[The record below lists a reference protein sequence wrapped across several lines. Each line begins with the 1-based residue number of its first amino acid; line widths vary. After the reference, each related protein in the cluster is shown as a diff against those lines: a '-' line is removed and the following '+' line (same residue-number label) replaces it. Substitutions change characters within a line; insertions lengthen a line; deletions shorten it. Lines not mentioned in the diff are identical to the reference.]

1 MGTLSAIITYSFFRI
16 FLSKIMVTTKAPAT
30 KKVASHPKYSDMITA
45 AVTDLKG
52 SKGTSKYAILKYIK
66 ENYTV
71 GDNANS
77 VVRLTIKRMVAGGSL
92 LQTSGIGASGS
103 FKLPKKVATKAKKP
117 VVAKKS
123 TAAKKPSTP
132 KKAVKKSSAK
142 KTVAKKAKASP
153 KKKAA
158 KKVIKKVVKKSAKK
172 PVKAKKP
179 AAKKSPKKKSENQRN
194 DLEFWNH
201 RIKDGLSGQ
210 NLKSL

>member
-52 SKGTSKYAILKYIK
+52 SKGTSNYAILKYIK

-103 FKLPKKVATKAKKP
+103 FKLPKKWQQKL
-117 VVAKKS
+117 KS
-123 TAAKKPSTP
+123 QLL
-132 KKAVKKSSAK
+132 
-142 KTVAKKAKASP
+142 
-153 KKKAA
+153 
-158 KKVIKKVVKKSAKK
+158 
-172 PVKAKKP
+172 
-179 AAKKSPKKKSENQRN
+179 QRN
-194 DLEFWNH
+194 LQLLKNH
-201 RIKDGLSGQ
+201 LLPRKR
-210 NLKSL
+210 